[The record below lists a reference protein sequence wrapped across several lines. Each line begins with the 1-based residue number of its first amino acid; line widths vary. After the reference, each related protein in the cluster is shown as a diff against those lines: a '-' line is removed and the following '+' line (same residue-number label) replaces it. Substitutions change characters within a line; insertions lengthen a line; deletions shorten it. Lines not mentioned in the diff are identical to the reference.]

1 MYFVVYIYIS
11 KFTDIISYY
20 VATNAR
26 SMYVHDILIKCFDKR
41 WNSFASHCI
50 HHTHHTHH
58 TRTQDTVAKVVVGG
72 TEWCMAMGSV
82 ASPRNVGVAPS
93 SRPALLACLLHI
105 VLHAAPLGPPL
116 TLPPYTA
123 FFLLLLVPVT
133 SLLSSLSLCSS
144 TQLSYHFVCLSYAA
158 ARRVTFRSQLPPP
171 RKCISIGRGN
181 AGCNGTPLSFF
192 PFVRPT
198 FHNYFSRRLGFFE
211 FWIFFLLSKIG
222 GIKIKIVNYV

>member
-1 MYFVVYIYIS
+1 MRAVC
-11 KFTDIISYY
+11 
-20 VATNAR
+20 
-26 SMYVHDILIKCFDKR
+26 MYVHDILIKCFDKR

-133 SLLSSLSLCSS
+133 SLLSSLSLS
-144 TQLSYHFVCLSYAA
+144 LLLYAA
-158 ARRVTFRSQLPPP
+158 L
-171 RKCISIGRGN
+171 
-181 AGCNGTPLSFF
+181 LSLCL
-192 PFVRPT
+192 PFVRRGAARYLSVPT
-198 FHNYFSRRLGFFE
+198 TTPAQVYIDRTWKRRMQRYPSVLFSFRSANFSQSFLTATGIFRILNFFSS
-211 FWIFFLLSKIG
+211 FKDRW
-222 GIKIKIVNYV
+222 Y